1 MAATKKERTRIE
13 ERKKN
18 GFKKELNLTF
28 YFFLSGG
35 EDRMDEGRALES
47 LLKFLPQ
54 DLSDFV
60 NTDNDAFRQ
69 EIISWDKVIFKC
81 LNKTVKTSSGFFLY

>member
-1 MAATKKERTRIE
+1 VGATKKERTRIE

-18 GFKKELNLTF
+18 GFKKRVNLTF

-60 NTDNDAFRQ
+60 STDNDAFRQ
-69 EIISWDKVIFKC
+69 EIINWDKVPVKR
-81 LNKTVKTSSGFFLY
+81 LNSTTVAPA

>member
-1 MAATKKERTRIE
+1 
-13 ERKKN
+13 
-18 GFKKELNLTF
+18 
-28 YFFLSGG
+28 
-35 EDRMDEGRALES
+35 MDEGRALES

-60 NTDNDAFRQ
+60 STDNDAFRQ

-81 LNKTVKTSSGFFLY
+81 LNDLLFKFCS